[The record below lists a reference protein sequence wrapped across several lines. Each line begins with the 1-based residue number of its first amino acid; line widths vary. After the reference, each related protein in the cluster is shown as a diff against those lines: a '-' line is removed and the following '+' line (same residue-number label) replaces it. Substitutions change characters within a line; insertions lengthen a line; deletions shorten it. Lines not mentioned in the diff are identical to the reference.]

1 VLYLNGTSGA
11 VPLQPGTYS
20 VYVDV
25 RAKGNAPPGAS
36 ATLYLSCGSLSY
48 PINFEIPQWSDWGIP
63 VKVYN
68 DTNFNTYVG
77 TWSVGGVYFW
87 LTWRPPPLSPPS
99 SSQGPYFT
107 IYDMLDTAPQWAATL
122 LNPTASKW
130 DNWSLNYTGTL
141 YIPGINSTWGCGTT
155 TAPR

>member
-25 RAKGNAPPGAS
+25 RAKGDAPPGAS
-36 ATLYLSCGSLSY
+36 ATLYLICGSLSY

-87 LTWRPPPLSPPS
+87 FTSVYSTPL
-99 SSQGPYFT
+99 SSQGPYFST
-107 IYDMLDTAPQWAATL
+107 VYQLDTAPQWAATL